1 MDCDLLTLPPDADPL
16 LRRAAIYIST
26 GDFAN
31 ADIYC
36 ERVLDAAPE
45 NAMAYLLKAMAKCK
59 VQNAA
64 GLAAVP
70 GLSELTEFKLAR
82 KFADAELGAE
92 LDELVREH
100 QAADAV
106 NAIREASAARQNELR
121 RLLTLEL
128 PSELAALI
136 RQRIEAEQALMRTPS
151 PETAGRE
158 AEATAALK
166 NRIAEE
172 FGSMY
177 RVYLLQL
184 LEQMKKTV
192 RNKADITNRRAAVLS
207 NRIIAIQKLLE
218 APDADVPALKE
229 EIRQSEAVL
238 GSAKRFMNIRDLVLW
253 IVVGSFALL
262 AILALIGLVL
272 LQS

>member
-45 NAMAYLLKAMAKCK
+45 NAMAYLLKTMAKCK

-64 GLAAVP
+64 ELAGVP
-70 GLSELTEFKLAR
+70 RLSELTEFKLAR
-82 KFADAELGAE
+82 QFADAELAAK

-207 NRIIAIQKLLE
+207 GRIIAIQRLLE

-238 GSAKRFMNIRDLVLW
+238 GSAKRFMNIRDLILW

-262 AILALIGLVL
+262 AILALIGMVL

>member
-31 ADIYC
+31 ADTYC

-45 NAMAYLLKAMAKCK
+45 NAWAYLLKTMAKCK
-59 VQNAA
+59 VRNAA
-64 GLAAVP
+64 ELAGVP
-70 GLSELTEFKLAR
+70 RLSELTEFKLAR
-82 KFADAELGAE
+82 QFADAELGAK
-92 LDELVREH
+92 LDEIFRERE
-100 QAADAV
+100 AADVAK
-106 NAIREASAARQNELR
+106 AIREASAARQNELR
-121 RLLTLEL
+121 RLLTLDL
-128 PSELAALI
+128 SAELAALV
-136 RQRIEAEQALMRTPS
+136 RQRIEAEQALMREPTP
-151 PETAGRE
+151 EAAGRE

-166 NRIAEE
+166 DRIAGE
-172 FGSMY
+172 FGSKY
-177 RVYLLQL
+177 RTQLQRLLA
-184 LEQMKKTV
+184 QMEKTV

-207 NRIIAIQKLLE
+207 NRIIAIQKLLGSPNAE
-218 APDADVPALKE
+218 IPALKE

>member
-45 NAMAYLLKAMAKCK
+45 NAMAYLLKTMAKCK
-59 VQNAA
+59 VRNAA
-64 GLAAVP
+64 ELAGVP
-70 GLSELTEFKLAR
+70 RLSELTEFKLAR
-82 KFADAELGAE
+82 QFADAELAAK

-207 NRIIAIQKLLE
+207 NRIIAIQKLLGSPNAE
-218 APDADVPALKE
+218 IPALKE